1 MIELF
6 EQNIRTNERQSS
18 KGNQLK
24 WENEGIWY
32 KAEKSDNFSCLGCS
46 LACWFMLKPYMIVQR
61 DFSLFTLPFSFFTIG
76 GYKLALL
83 YFEAIFEVKVQ
94 VSEGVM
100 RCITTERTCSL
111 SRKGTER

>member
-1 MIELF
+1 MLLQVID
-6 EQNIRTNERQSS
+6 IHCV
-18 KGNQLK
+18 
-24 WENEGIWY
+24 IWDVLDVKA

-100 RCITTERTCSL
+100 RCITTERTYTL
-111 SRKGTER
+111 SRKETER